1 MDHYMIK
8 IVNLTVVDENS
19 YLAGGGCVARLDL
32 IWLYIDCA
40 SACMPLCVS
49 Y

>member
-1 MDHYMIK
+1 MIK

-19 YLAGGGCVARLDL
+19 YLAGAARLDPIVTAGL
-32 IWLYIDCA
+32 PHMVVDCA